1 MIKNFTLQMPTKII
15 FGRGAI
21 GAIKREIPDNKRIM
35 LVYGCNSLKS
45 NGIYEKII
53 SLLGNRL
60 ICEFSGIGPDPKY
73 EVLLEAIELVRKNKI
88 DYLLAA
94 GGGSVIDAAKFIAM
108 ASMYDGEPWNI
119 AETFGACAKTAL
131 PIATIVTLPASGS
144 EINRDAVISRDSKKA
159 KLPMGNPCIYPQFS
173 VLDPELTFTLP
184 VEQTA
189 NGILDIFVHVLEQ
202 YLTIPV
208 NGKLQ
213 DRFAESILQT
223 LIEEAPVVLK
233 EPANYEARSNVML
246 SAAMAMN
253 GFLRAGVPMDWASH
267 MISHEISSLIGIP
280 HARALAVVV
289 PPYLNYCREAKKEK
303 LLQYGK
309 RVWEISEPSED
320 KCVELALKKTLEFF
334 EMLGFK
340 TSLKD
345 YGISNKE
352 IEKIVK
358 QLASHK
364 MVKLGENRSITPE
377 VVRIILEAAV
387 A

>member
-1 MIKNFTLQMPTKII
+1 MIKNFTLQTPTKII

-21 GAIKREIPDNKRIM
+21 GAIKREIPDDKRIM

-45 NGIYEKII
+45 NGVYEKIKA
-53 SLLGNRL
+53 LLGSRI
-60 ICEFSGIGPDPKY
+60 ICEFSGIGPDPEY
-73 EVLLEAIELVRKNKI
+73 EILLEAIELANKNKV

-108 ASMYDGEPWNI
+108 AAMYDGEPWNI
-119 AETFGACAKTAL
+119 AETFGACVKAAL

-144 EINRDAVISRDSKKA
+144 EVNRDAVISRDSKKA
-159 KLPMGNPCIYPQFS
+159 KLPMGNLCIYPQFS

-184 VEQTA
+184 IEQTA

-202 YLTIPV
+202 YLTIPA

-213 DRFAESILQT
+213 DRFAEGILRT

-233 EPANYEARSNVML
+233 EPDNYEARSNIML

-267 MISHEISSLIGIP
+267 MISHEITSLIGIP
-280 HARALAVVV
+280 HARALAVVI
-289 PPYLNYCREAKKEK
+289 PPYLSYCKEAKKEK

-309 RVWEISEPSED
+309 RVWDIYDSPED
-320 KCVELALKKTLEFF
+320 KCVELVLKKTTEFF

-345 YGISNKE
+345 YGINNKD